1 MDKREQLRALM
12 AAGGWRAAEVA
23 SMLGRGVQTVY
34 SWLTRPERIPPDVLR
49 ILTLELRIRELE
61 GGLYGKSKT
70 PKPAGRIKIRRTVS
84 MKGPSSDSTAKGPQ
98 GEQGARNRRRG
109 N

>member
-1 MDKREQLRALM
+1 MRWSRRKSGAAVDKREQLRALM
-12 AAGGWRAAEVA
+12 AAGGWKPAAVA

-61 GGLYGKSKT
+61 GGLY
-70 PKPAGRIKIRRTVS
+70 AMMDDLVLLR
-84 MKGPSSDSTAKGPQ
+84 PQ
-98 GEQGARNRRRG
+98 AD
-109 N
+109 